1 MKRKITIIIAVILA
15 LLLLTPVPIRYD
27 DGGSVQYKAVLYSVY
42 DIYRINP
49 DMDSEDMYIEG
60 TIIKILGIKVYDN
73 TEYVIECH

>member
-42 DIYRINP
+42 DIHRINP
-49 DMDSEDMYIEG
+49 DMDTEDMYIEG
-60 TIIKILGIKVYDN
+60 IIIKVLGMKVYDS
-73 TEYVIECH
+73 TQYVIECH

>member
-15 LLLLTPVPIRYD
+15 LLLLTPVPIRYK